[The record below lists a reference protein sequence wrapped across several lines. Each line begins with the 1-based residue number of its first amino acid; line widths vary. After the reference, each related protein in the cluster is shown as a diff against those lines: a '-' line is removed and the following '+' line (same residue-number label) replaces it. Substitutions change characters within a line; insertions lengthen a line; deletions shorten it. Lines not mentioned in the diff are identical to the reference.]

1 MSVPCHAA
9 VPLGI
14 IVVPGDSDLE
24 LCRTQIERLQEVRLC
39 VGNVHRWMPRME
51 GLREGIS

>member
-1 MSVPCHAA
+1 MPCRAA

-24 LCRTQIERLQEVRLC
+24 LCRTQIERLQEVRLR
-39 VGNVHRWMPRME
+39 GKWSWLDAEDGGTQGRDF
-51 GLREGIS
+51 